1 MAAGR
6 CDRSERVSSFQHF
19 TIRGADSISCGQVY
33 EIVMVDFD
41 YTTHL
46 EIVHFSVNSFFYYTR
61 TWMVF
66 T

>member
-6 CDRSERVSSFQHF
+6 CDRSERVSFLRHF
-19 TIRGADSISCGQVY
+19 AIRSVDSISCGQVY
-33 EIVMVDFD
+33 EMVMVDFD

-46 EIVHFSVNSFFYYTR
+46 KIVHFSVNSFFYYTR
-61 TWMVF
+61 IWMIF